1 MLVYLPNPMTG
12 SGLEKLPFYSHA
24 DSRLL
29 SKFSALIAPKND
41 SELDCLA
48 REARRLTQLYFGK
61 TLRLYAPLYL
71 SNECIN
77 SCVYCGFSREN
88 PILRLTLS
96 PEEVYQEASYLW
108 NQGFRSILLVAGEH
122 PKFVSLGYLESC
134 IDKIRPLFPSISIE
148 VAPMETAD
156 YERIV
161 NAGAEGVVV
170 YQETYNFD
178 LYKLYHL
185 FGPKKDFFWRL
196 ESAERAY
203 AAGARRLGIGA
214 LFGLAPWREEAL
226 SLAAHTAYL
235 LKKCWRAAITVSLPR
250 LRPAAGGF
258 TPPYPMED
266 RDLFHFL
273 CAFRITFPQ
282 VGIVLSTREQ
292 PHFREKLIPFGITA
306 MSAGSKTEPGGYTDA
321 GTHSLH
327 RRLKG
332 KEIPL
337 DENEKNGAKATEQ
350 FEISDRRSPDQ
361 IAALLKS
368 MGYEP
373 VWKDWETCLNRFKS
387 RLTEK

>member
-1 MLVYLPNPMTG
+1 MT
-12 SGLEKLPFYSHA
+12 SSCLQKLPFYTHC
-24 DSRLL
+24 DRQLL

-41 SELDCLA
+41 TELHALA
-48 REARRLTQLYFGK
+48 LEARRLTQLYFGK
-61 TLRLYAPLYL
+61 TLRLYTPLYL

-96 PEEVYQEASYLW
+96 PEEVYQEALYLW
-108 NQGFRSILLVAGEH
+108 NEGFRSILLVAGEH
-122 PKFVSLGYLESC
+122 PKFVSINYLESC
-134 IDKIRPLFPSISIE
+134 IDKIRKLFPAIAIE
-148 VAPMETAD
+148 VAPMEVAE
-156 YERIV
+156 YERMV
-161 NAGAEGVVV
+161 NAGVEGVVV

-185 FGPKKDFFWRL
+185 FGPKKDFFWRMD
-196 ESAERAY
+196 SVERAY

-226 SLAAHTAYL
+226 CLAAHTSYL
-235 LKKCWRAAITVSLPR
+235 LKKCWRATITVSLPR

-266 RDLFHFL
+266 RDMFHFL
-273 CAFRITFPQ
+273 CAFRVTFPQ

-292 PHFREKLIPFGITA
+292 PQFREKLIPFGITA
-306 MSAGSKTEPGGYTDA
+306 MSAGSRTEPGGYTQA

-327 RRLKG
+327 KRFKG
-332 KEIPL
+332 KEMPL
-337 DENEKNGAKATEQ
+337 CESEKKGAKATEQ
-350 FEISDRRSPDQ
+350 FEISDRRTPDQ
-361 IAALLKS
+361 IANVLKT

-373 VWKDWETCLNRFKS
+373 VWKDWETCLNRS
-387 RLTEK
+387 R